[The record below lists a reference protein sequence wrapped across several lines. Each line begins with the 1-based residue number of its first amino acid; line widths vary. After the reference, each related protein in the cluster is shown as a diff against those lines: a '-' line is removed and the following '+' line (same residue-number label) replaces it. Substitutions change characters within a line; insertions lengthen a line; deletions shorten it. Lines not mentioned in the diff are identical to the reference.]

1 MADMD
6 IEAIAGAEFPALQA
20 PQNAHLNTSRSSDQG
35 PPMQLAEL
43 PQMEPGLRNRHPTG
57 QSTRDVV
64 INDSSETRHRQT
76 DQPNDRPW
84 TPGKQ

>member
-35 PPMQLAEL
+35 PPIQLAIH
-43 PQMEPGLRNRHPTG
+43 PQMEPGLHNRHPTG
-57 QSTRDVV
+57 QSTRDVAN
-64 INDSSETRHRQT
+64 NDTSESRQRQI
-76 DQPNDRPW
+76 DQANDTPR
-84 TPGKQ
+84 TPGEQ